1 MFNLRR
7 KLPLKQS
14 SSFFLVWITML
25 MTFVAALTLFASMSL
40 SNIISH
46 WNNVISGSLTIQQ
59 PIYDLAGINRQEE
72 AMEELASVCE
82 LLKQQPFVESFHVL
96 DDDQMEELMTPW
108 LGDFSQ
114 IDELPIP
121 KLIDVRLK
129 KGEQI
134 SLDIL
139 KNEINT
145 LAPYAKIDSHR
156 IWLSHLVEI
165 SGGIQKTI
173 FVILFLLILTTAFT
187 VIYTTRSTL
196 LVQEST
202 LELLQLMGA
211 KDSSISFGL
220 ALNSFKKGFCGAFLG
235 LLFALP
241 IVGIVVTLVGSQ
253 PDSLFLQG
261 ALTKF
266 QWGIIILLPFI
277 IASLSFITA
286 LLTGFRKL
294 RSF

>member
-1 MFNLRR
+1 
-7 KLPLKQS
+7 
-14 SSFFLVWITML
+14 
-25 MTFVAALTLFASMSL
+25 
-40 SNIISH
+40 
-46 WNNVISGSLTIQQ
+46 
-59 PIYDLAGINRQEE
+59 
-72 AMEELASVCE
+72 
-82 LLKQQPFVESFHVL
+82 
-96 DDDQMEELMTPW
+96 
-108 LGDFSQ
+108 
-114 IDELPIP
+114 
-121 KLIDVRLK
+121 
-129 KGEQI
+129 
-134 SLDIL
+134 
-139 KNEINT
+139 

-220 ALNSFKKGFCGAFLG
+220 ALNSFKKGFCGALLG

-261 ALTKF
+261 ALSKI
-266 QWGIIILLPFI
+266 QWGVIIFLPFI